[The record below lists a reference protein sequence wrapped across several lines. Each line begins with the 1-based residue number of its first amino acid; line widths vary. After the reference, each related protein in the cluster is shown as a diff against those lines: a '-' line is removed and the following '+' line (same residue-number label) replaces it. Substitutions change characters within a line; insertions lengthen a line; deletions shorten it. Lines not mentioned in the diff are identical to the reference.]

1 DGEEAEEDHDEA
13 TEARRGSRRGGR
25 GGLRFLRLGELFGFG
40 RLLGF
45 GRFLRPGL
53 FFVRA
58 RNLLRGVG
66 IPAHG
71 VANGPVNIRICQRSA
86 RRKFSC
92 LLRPRARS
100 RGPFG
105 SSSRDLH
112 TARRELSP
120 ASAAT

>member
-1 DGEEAEEDHDEA
+1 MAEAEEDHDEA
-13 TEARRGSRRGGR
+13 AEARRGSGRGGR
-25 GGLRFLRLGELFGFG
+25 GGLRLLRLGELFGFG

-45 GRFLRPGL
+45 GLFFRSGL

-71 VANGPVNIRICQRSA
+71 VANGPVNIRICQRAA

-92 LLRPRARS
+92 LRRPWARS

-105 SSSRDLH
+105 SSSRDPH
-112 TARRELSP
+112 TAAREPSP
-120 ASAAT
+120 ASGAT